1 MRLQK
6 NNHFSLLE
14 TINHEIMGID
24 SNESIKNE
32 STKEEIPEIE
42 EALDLTDLDSI
53 KDKDI
58 ANLVIRYN
66 QVVNRALRARFISNT
81 RRKSL

>member
-24 SNESIKNE
+24 NNESIENE